1 MFSIIIP
8 IYNVSKYLP
17 DCLDSIVNQTYKGNL
32 EVFLV
37 NDGSTDDSGEIA
49 QQYEKNIH
57 IYLNI

>member
-17 DCLDSIVNQTYKGNL
+17 DCLDSIVNQIYKGNL

-49 QQYEKNIH
+49 QQYEKISAY
-57 IYLNI
+57 I

>member
-49 QQYEKNIH
+49 QQYI
-57 IYLNI
+57 LVLL

>member
-49 QQYEKNIH
+49 QQYEKKYPHNI
-57 IYLNI
+57 

>member
-37 NDGSTDDSGEIA
+37 NDGSLMIRVKLLNNMK
-49 QQYEKNIH
+49 KNIH